1 MKAVNK
7 NKIIIKPFPVVD
19 EGPVKSTQTSMEDQ
33 VKKQNKGTVVLMGK
47 GCDDWIQ
54 PGDTVSFYRNAA
66 TSFKDDDD
74 GEDYVI
80 LHEDHVLVQF

>member
-1 MKAVNK
+1 
-7 NKIIIKPFPVVD
+7 
-19 EGPVKSTQTSMEDQ
+19 
-33 VKKQNKGTVVLMGK
+33 MGK